1 MRSLYVL
8 IKSHGA
14 RPTDALLRPTDA
26 LLYVLHRLQTA
37 FNTEALLNRGG

>member
-1 MRSLYVL
+1 MGSLYVL

-14 RPTDALLRPTDA
+14 RPTDA

-37 FNTEALLNRGG
+37 FNTEALLSRGG